1 MFIQTIHNVDSTML
15 YIKQS
20 YEITIS
26 NRQIVLRYFDGISV
40 AIRNWTVANF
50 EDWGELSRSYGTAQR
65 YLSHRTQ
72 KLQSVTPNSKC
83 S

>member
-15 YIKQS
+15 NIKQS

-40 AIRNWTVANF
+40 AIRDWTVANF
-50 EDWGELSRSYGTAQR
+50 EDWRIE
-65 YLSHRTQ
+65 
-72 KLQSVTPNSKC
+72 
-83 S
+83 